1 MKDNCSVCLGKEF
14 CYGEEEAPKDKT
26 CELFRPEEKFLDE
39 ELMGWADGLA
49 KQLYQEMVKEVTK
62 MGNDVLDVGLSFSLD
77 ELVVEETP
85 KKKEEEKPKKEEEV
99 KEVAPEEVIKEV
111 VKAEEE
117 IEARIKEDVE
127 EISKKIEEEKEEI
140 QKLAEFEKLADEVS
154 GEVKDK
160 ERAQRYTENKCSC
173 ACKSTTM
180 EDVDLVVA
188 MHKLINVLDIMR
200 ANLIELGIPRK
211 RALEFIRRMAHIS
224 LDMIFDAKEGTKDE
238 EA

>member
-49 KQLYQEMVKEVTK
+49 KQLYQEMVKEVIK

-85 KKKEEEKPKKEEEV
+85 KKKEEKKPKKEEGI
-99 KEVAPEEVIKEV
+99 KEVMPEEVIKEV
-111 VKAEEE
+111 VKTEEE
-117 IEARIKEDVE
+117 IEAAIKEDVE
-127 EISKKIEEEKEEI
+127 EISKKIEEKKEEI

-154 GEVKDK
+154 GVLKDK
-160 ERAQRYTENKCSC
+160 DRAQRHTEDKCSC
-173 ACKSTTM
+173 KCETTT
-180 EDVDLVVA
+180 EQDGELINA
-188 MHKLINVLDIMR
+188 LHKLVGIWDYVR
-200 ANLIELGIPRK
+200 AQLISLGVPEERVK
-211 RALEFIRRMAHIS
+211 PFIRRMLHVTI
-224 LDMIFDAKEGTKDE
+224 DMIFDAKEGIKDE